1 MAAGDDWKSMA
12 DLALALEHELQKER
26 RARALAERTAEQ
38 LQEQL
43 LKAAEEILRLQKEL
57 GHARDI

>member
-1 MAAGDDWKSMA
+1 MA